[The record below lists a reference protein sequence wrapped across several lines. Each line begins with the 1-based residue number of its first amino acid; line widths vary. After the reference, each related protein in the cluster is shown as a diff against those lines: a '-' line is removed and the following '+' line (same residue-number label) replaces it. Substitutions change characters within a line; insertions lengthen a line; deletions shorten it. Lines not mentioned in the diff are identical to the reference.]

1 MKSTSGLS
9 IWPRNCRA
17 YAESDSTYRRWPSA
31 KMVSKARLDLPDPDS
46 PVKTIRESRGRS
58 SDTSLRLCSRAPRT
72 TRRSATAFC
81 SLGPLGTPPT
91 MDTSWYPGVLTKTG
105 CRRFPPLPP
114 GPESAGC
121 PLSLPC
127 RARGW
132 SRIQQVGR
140 PHGRAR
146 EHRMDD
152 EVRRSMARIG
162 EATDRLLASA
172 AALSDAGVREPS
184 LLPGWTRGHVLT
196 HIARNGDGLGNL
208 LRWARTGITTPMY
221 ASREARRAD
230 IEAGA
235 GRSAADLA
243 ADVQATAIAFAAEA
257 ASLPDEAWAAQ
268 VQALTGPAIPAL
280 RVLDWRWREVEI
292 HHVDLGTGYRPD
304 DWPGEFV
311 NASLPGVAG
320 EFAGRED
327 APSCLLQPDGS
338 GLGPLQIGPEQ
349 PAPQPVLVHGPP
361 ASLLAWL
368 IGRDGGSGLRVSPEG
383 GVLPVLPPWR

>member
-1 MKSTSGLS
+1 M
-9 IWPRNCRA
+9 
-17 YAESDSTYRRWPSA
+17 
-31 KMVSKARLDLPDPDS
+31 
-46 PVKTIRESRGRS
+46 
-58 SDTSLRLCSRAPRT
+58 
-72 TRRSATAFC
+72 
-81 SLGPLGTPPT
+81 
-91 MDTSWYPGVLTKTG
+91 
-105 CRRFPPLPP
+105 
-114 GPESAGC
+114 AG
-121 PLSLPC
+121 
-127 RARGW
+127 
-132 SRIQQVGR
+132 
-140 PHGRAR
+140 
-146 EHRMDD
+146 
-152 EVRRSMARIG
+152 IG

-172 AALSDAGVREPS
+172 AALSDAGAREPS

-196 HIARNGDGLGNL
+196 HVARNGDGLGNL

-235 GRSAADLA
+235 GRPAADLA
-243 ADVQATAIAFAAEA
+243 ADVRATAIAFAAEA

-268 VQALTGPAIPAL
+268 VQGLTGPAIPAL

-311 NASLPGVAG
+311 TASLPGVAG

-349 PAPQPVLVHGPP
+349 PAPQPVLVHGSP

-368 IGRDGGSGLRVSPEG
+368 IGRDDGSGLRVSPDG
-383 GVLPVLPPWR
+383 AALPVLPAWR